1 MLTEALLS
9 PTAPGDQAIVENAAG
24 MKRAA
29 ALLAALALLLVAAAV
44 RLPNLT
50 AGRPYIN
57 YVDEGNLLHPVV
69 PMLRT
74 GRWDPGWY
82 MYPSLPL
89 IAAAAAARIYD
100 PFRRAAHGGRSLR
113 DDLPPP
119 GREYD
124 VLSPELLLAA
134 RIVNLLVSLALVALA
149 GLLAR
154 RLAGQERGPRA
165 GWTAALL
172 TALVPALAVRGAVAM
187 VDPWAALFVL
197 AALFFTDRLRT
208 AGHPAADSLAAG
220 AMAGFAFA
228 AKYPAVLV
236 GLVPAWLLLRG
247 GRPWRGKLR
256 LLLLLAAGGAAAAVA
271 AMPGLVLHPTA
282 VLAALRHQSALYKN
296 LASEAP
302 LWRQALVRAEWD
314 IPYGHPEIGTV
325 LLLFALGGLIAALRD
340 RDLAPSIQG
349 WALFAAATLL
359 LFSPQSFQ
367 PFRNLLPLVA
377 PVCILAALLWTRLS
391 ARLARLHPLSPTLW
405 TIGAD
410 AAGVLLVAGL
420 FGLPLAG
427 YVQERLHL
435 RDSRTEAVDWL
446 ALRLRPDDRVLVVRE
461 LQIQPT
467 ELARLHARIDLRPWP
482 ALLKG
487 LRRRPVR
494 FVVAGE
500 PPAQGSAQGPETL
513 PPEDR
518 QALLQAFEIRARFG
532 ETPTPPDPGWW
543 RGNRQI
549 VYVLERREI
558 DPQELQE

>member
-1 MLTEALLS
+1 MLPET
-9 PTAPGDQAIVENAAG
+9 P

-29 ALLAALALLLVAAAV
+29 AFLAALALLLLATAV

-69 PMLRT
+69 PMLRH

-89 IAAAAAARIYD
+89 IAVASALRIYD

-113 DDLPPP
+113 DDLPPLS
-119 GREYD
+119 REYD
-124 VLSPELLLAA
+124 ILSPEILFVA
-134 RIVNLLVSLALVALA
+134 RMVNLLVALAVVALA

-154 RLAGQERGPRA
+154 RLAGPRA

-172 TALVPALAVRGAVAM
+172 ATLVPALAVRGAVAM

-197 AALFFTDRLRT
+197 AALFFADRLRT
-208 AGHPAADSLAAG
+208 ASRPAADSLAAG

-228 AKYPAVLV
+228 SKYPAVLI
-236 GLVPAWLLLRG
+236 GLAPAWLLLRS
-247 GRPWRGKLR
+247 GRPWREKLR
-256 LLLLLAAGGAAAAVA
+256 LLLFLAAGAAAGAVA
-271 AMPGLVLHPTA
+271 AMPGLVLHPGA
-282 VLAALRHQSALYKN
+282 VWGALQRQGTLYQE

-314 IPYGHPEIGTV
+314 LPYDHPEIGAV
-325 LLLFALGGLIAALRD
+325 FLLFALAGLIVSLRD
-340 RDLAPSIQG
+340 RAIAPAIQG
-349 WALFAAATLL
+349 WALYATATIL
-359 LFSPQSFQ
+359 LFSLQSFQ

-377 PVCILAALLWTRLS
+377 PACILAALLWARLS
-391 ARLARLHPLSPTLW
+391 AKTSHPLR
-405 TIGAD
+405 AD
-410 AAGVLLVAGL
+410 AAGLLLVALL
-420 FGLPLAG
+420 FGVPLAG
-427 YVQERLHL
+427 YVRERLHL

-461 LQIQPT
+461 LQIQPG
-467 ELARLHARIDLRPWP
+467 ELARLPGRIDLRPWSGV
-482 ALLKG
+482 LKS

-494 FVVAGE
+494 FLVAGE
-500 PPAQGSAQGPETL
+500 PLVQGPGRL
-513 PPEDR
+513 QPGDR
-518 QALLQAFEIRARFG
+518 EALLQTFEARVRFG

-549 VYVLERREI
+549 VYVLERRETE
-558 DPQELQE
+558 PP